1 MKTLYL
7 LLCVLLASP
16 LISTAQDDWKLEK
29 QRDGISIFN
38 RRSEGSKLKEF
49 KGVVR
54 VKAPIQEILTYIN
67 DASKHEK
74 FMYKCKRGSVK
85 VVKKVNPSDFYTYMV
100 IETPWPA
107 SERDVITHY
116 SISKPDKTGA
126 ITITLRGVP
135 DLLPQEDGRVRVP
148 MMKGYWKLIPL
159 PNGETEIIHQALSA
173 PGGNVPESLANSAS
187 VDAPF
192 SMLLK
197 LKELVEK

>member
-1 MKTLYL
+1 MRTLY
-7 LLCVLLASP
+7 VLLAVLLAYSVN
-16 LISTAQDDWKLEK
+16 TMAQDDWKLEK
-29 QRDGISIFN
+29 QKEGISIFN
-38 RRSEGSKLKEF
+38 RKSEGSKLKEF

-54 VKAPIQEILTYIN
+54 VKASVQEILTYIN

-85 VVKKVNPSDFYTYMV
+85 VVKKVNPTDFYTYMV

-126 ITITLRGVP
+126 VTITLRGVP
-135 DLLPQEDGRVRVP
+135 DLLPQEEGKVRVP
-148 MMKGYWKLIPL
+148 MMKGYWKLVPL